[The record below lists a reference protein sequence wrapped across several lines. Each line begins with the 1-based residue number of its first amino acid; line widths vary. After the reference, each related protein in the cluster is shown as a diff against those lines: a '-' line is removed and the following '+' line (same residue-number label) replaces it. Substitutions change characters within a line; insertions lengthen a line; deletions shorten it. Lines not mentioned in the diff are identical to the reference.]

1 MYCPQCGVEYRPGF
15 TECSDCRV
23 ALVERPP
30 ETDHPL
36 PNMELVTVLEGN
48 NPLTASAAKDLMEQA
63 GIPCY
68 LEGEERS
75 TVLTMVDPNIYR
87 WWRLHV
93 AREFE
98 ARARALLDDAISKE
112 DLVIDI
118 DVEPLPLADE
128 Q

>member
-1 MYCPQCGVEYRPGF
+1 VEYRPGF

-23 ALVERPP
+23 PLVERLP
-30 ETDHPL
+30 EAPEDQPE
-36 PNMELVTVLEGN
+36 PAMELVTVLEGN
-48 NPLTASAAKDLMEQA
+48 NPLAAAAAKDLIEQA

-68 LEGEERS
+68 LEGEETS
-75 TVLTMVDPNIYR
+75 ISLTLVDPNKYR

-93 AREFE
+93 ARESE
-98 ARARALLDDAISKE
+98 ARARALLDEAISPE

-118 DVEPLPLADE
+118 DAEAQPLPED

>member
-1 MYCPQCGVEYRPGF
+1 VYCPQCGVEYRPGF

-23 ALVERPP
+23 ALVER
-30 ETDHPL
+30 
-36 PNMELVTVLEGN
+36 LVTVLEGN